1 MKRKVNMNNLC
12 EKRVN
17 PRLQLDLNDTEESP
31 TSESLG
37 GTKIYKWIIQK
48 KLSFSKPK
56 TTKVSTPSESSLRK
70 AASSLPTK
78 IIAVNFPHE

>member
-1 MKRKVNMNNLC
+1 MKRKVNMNNIF

-17 PRLQLDLNDTEESP
+17 PRLQLDLSDTEESP

-48 KLSFSKPK
+48 KLFFSKPK
-56 TTKVSTPSESSLRK
+56 PQKSQHLLNPYWGGQLLSSLQK
-70 AASSLPTK
+70 
-78 IIAVNFPHE
+78 